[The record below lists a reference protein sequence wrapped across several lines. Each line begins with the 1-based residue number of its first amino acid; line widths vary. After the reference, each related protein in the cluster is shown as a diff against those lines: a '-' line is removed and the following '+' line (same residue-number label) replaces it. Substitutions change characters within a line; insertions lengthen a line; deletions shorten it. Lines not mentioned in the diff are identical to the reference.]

1 MKLALGAMNFGKRTD
16 EAESKRIIARAV
28 ELGVTHI
35 DTANAYTD
43 GNSERIV
50 GEAVKGRDGV
60 TVATKCGFGR
70 MAGGKPEGLSPA
82 RLRAALDESLERMK
96 LEYVDLYYLHVP
108 DHATPIEETLDAVAE
123 LLETKKIRSWGI
135 SNYGAWQV
143 LEMMMLRPNMPR
155 PVIAQHLYN
164 TLIRELDVEWFSF
177 ARKYGVETTIYNP
190 LAGGLLTGKHS
201 RDGSTQ
207 KGSRFDRNKLYLGR
221 YFTPAMFDRVDQLT
235 AVAKDSGLSL
245 LELAYA
251 WAAGAKGVDSIILGP
266 ATVEQ
271 LEQGVAACRIQLT
284 SEVRAKVDSLHRDW
298 SGTDAHYVR

>member
-1 MKLALGAMNFGKRTD
+1 MNFGKRTD
-16 EAESKRIIARAV
+16 EAESKRIIARAL

-43 GNSERIV
+43 GHSERIV
-50 GEAVKGRDGV
+50 GEAVRGRSDV

-70 MAGGKPEGLSPA
+70 MPGGKPEGLSPA

-96 LEYVDLYYLHVP
+96 LESVDLYYLHVP
-108 DHATPIEETLDAVAE
+108 DHSTPIEETLDTVAE
-123 LLETKKIRSWGI
+123 LLEKKKIRSWGI

-143 LEMMMLRPNMPR
+143 LEMMMLRPSMPK

-164 TLIRELDVEWFSF
+164 VLIRELDVEWFSF
-177 ARKYGVETTIYNP
+177 AQKYGIETTIYNP

-207 KGSRFDRNKLYLGR
+207 KGSRFEKNKLYQGR

-235 AVAKDSGLSL
+235 AVAKASGLSL

-266 ATVEQ
+266 ASVEQ
-271 LEQGVAACRIQLT
+271 LEQGVAACKVQLSPET
-284 SEVRAKVDSLHRDW
+284 RAKIDSLHRDW